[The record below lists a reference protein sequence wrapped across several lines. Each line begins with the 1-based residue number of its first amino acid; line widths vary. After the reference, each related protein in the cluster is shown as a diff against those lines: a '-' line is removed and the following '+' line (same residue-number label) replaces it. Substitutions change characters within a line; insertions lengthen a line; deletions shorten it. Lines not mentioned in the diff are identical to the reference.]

1 MREKPAD
8 SRGFEEGFDIECHI
22 EGASLLDDDD
32 EKMSELEEGSDDPD
46 AALV

>member
-1 MREKPAD
+1 MGA
-8 SRGFEEGFDIECHI
+8 GFNRLIRVG
-22 EGASLLDDDD
+22 GLLDDDD